1 LEFEFWDEFCP
12 KYNWVAPESGATTG
26 SGYLK
31 THWDRTTSIHAINFR
46 QFAFLNAGFTI
57 GTDTIS
63 YHCYVKVCPIGDVA
77 TCSTKNL
84 ADTANTCVAPTYY
97 NPAGRRRREA
107 ERERTRRSELDG
119 STLVEVTK
127 TITTPSVAP
136 EDCHTIVDGACVVQK
151 DETPRSSSKTVVAT
165 TGLAAFLAAINL

>member
-1 LEFEFWDEFCP
+1 
-12 KYNWVAPESGATTG
+12 
-26 SGYLK
+26 LK
-31 THWDRTTSIHAINFR
+31 THWDRLTSIHAINFR

-63 YHCYVKVCPIGDVA
+63 YHCYVKVCPIGDAA

-119 STLVEVTK
+119 STLVEVKK
-127 TITTPSVAP
+127 TITAPAVAP
-136 EDCHTIVDGACVVQK
+136 EACHTIVDGVCVVRN
-151 DETPRSSSKTVVAT
+151 EEEPRSGTTQVAAA
-165 TGLAAFLAAINL
+165 TGLAAFLTAINL